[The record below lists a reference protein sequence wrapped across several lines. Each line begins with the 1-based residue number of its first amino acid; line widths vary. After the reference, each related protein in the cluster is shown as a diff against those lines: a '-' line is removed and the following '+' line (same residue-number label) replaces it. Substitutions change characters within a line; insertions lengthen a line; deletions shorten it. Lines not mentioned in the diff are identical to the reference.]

1 MKCYYEELGVDR
13 DATEANI
20 KNAYR
25 KLALK
30 WHPDKNLDSLEEAK
44 ERFLLIQQVKEMN
57 QIALNG
63 SCDSEFCSALLR
75 Q

>member
-63 SCDSEFCSALLR
+63 S
-75 Q
+75 